1 MDGSEHL
8 TVTLE
13 ARQAVAANLL
23 GRLADDIDI
32 TPTQYARAKTAY
44 ETVGEVVQ
52 NAGGPILANAKVFP
66 QGSFAIGTV
75 IKPVDRE
82 DGEFDVDLAC
92 RLAVKEI
99 DIAPHLAKA
108 MLGNA
113 LKADG
118 RYQPKLRE
126 KTRCWRI
133 EYAGDFHLDICP
145 LAIASQQLDAI
156 PDKELAQW
164 VYTAPERYAGW
175 FNKFADHV
183 RDTRFAKDVALE
195 AHVDPFPD
203 ANQNKG
209 WLRRVV
215 QLLKLHRDQ
224 WRLNARDELKE
235 FAPISIILTTLA
247 ARAVERQP
255 GFFSTERRPFEVVD
269 AIVQGLDRGIEELH
283 DAGGKLEIWVRSP
296 VAHENFAN
304 RWNEDPKWL
313 EAFQAWLADAKASV
327 AALVDAHGLDSGNDA
342 LAKGF
347 GNRIASRVLTEYG
360 SAMAERRDRNELTYT
375 AAGLGVS
382 TAGLAVPRHTF
393 FGE

>member
-32 TPTQYARAKTAY
+32 TPTQYARAKNAY

-52 NAGGPILANAKVFP
+52 NAGGTILANAKVFP

-92 RLAVKEI
+92 RLDVKASA
-99 DIAPHLAKA
+99 IAPQQAKA

-126 KTRCWRI
+126 KPRCWRI

-145 LAIASQQLDAI
+145 LAIVNPQLDAI
-156 PDKELAQW
+156 PDRELAQW
-164 VYTAPERYAGW
+164 VPTAPERYAEW
-175 FNKFADHV
+175 FNKFADRV
-183 RDTRFAKDVALE
+183 RDIRFAKDVALE
-195 AHVDPFPD
+195 AHVDPFPE
-203 ANQNKG
+203 ASENKG

-215 QLLKLHRDQ
+215 QLLKRHRDQ
-224 WRLNARDELKE
+224 WRLSARDELKE
-235 FAPISIILTTLA
+235 FAPISIILTTLS
-247 ARAVERQP
+247 ARVVERNP
-255 GFFSTERRPFEVVD
+255 EFFSAERRPFEVVH
-269 AIVQGLDRGIEELH
+269 AIVHGLAGGIEVR
-283 DAGGKLEIWVRSP
+283 DAAGKPEVWIQSP

-304 RWNEDPKWL
+304 RWKDDRKWQ

-327 AALVDAHGLDSGNDA
+327 AALVNTYGLDSGKDV

-347 GNRIASRVLTEYG
+347 GNRIASQVLTEYG

-375 AAGLGVS
+375 TAGLGVS

>member
-8 TVTLE
+8 IVTLE

-44 ETVGEVVQ
+44 ETVGQVVQ
-52 NAGGPILANAKVFP
+52 NAGGSILANAKVFP
-66 QGSFAIGTV
+66 QGSFAIGTI

-92 RLAVKEI
+92 RLAVKVSV
-99 DIAPHLAKA
+99 IAPQQAKA

-113 LKADG
+113 LKGDG
-118 RYQPKLRE
+118 RYEPKLRE

-145 LAIASQQLDAI
+145 LAIVSQQLDAI

-164 VYTAPERYAGW
+164 VYTAPERYAEW
-175 FNKFADHV
+175 FNKFADRV
-183 RDTRFAKDVALE
+183 RDTRFAKDLALE

-203 ANQNKG
+203 ANENKG

-215 QLLKLHRDQ
+215 QLLKRHRDQ
-224 WRLNARDELKE
+224 WRLNAHDDLKE

-247 ARAVERQP
+247 ARVVERHTE
-255 GFFSTERRPFEVVD
+255 FFSAERRPFEVVN
-269 AIVQGLDRGIEELH
+269 AILQGLTGGIEVRNA
-283 DAGGKLEIWVRSP
+283 AGQPQIWVQSP
-296 VAHENFAN
+296 VADENFAN
-304 RWNEDPKWL
+304 RWNEDPKWQQ
-313 EAFQAWLADAKASV
+313 AFQAWLADAKASV

-382 TAGLAVPRHTF
+382 ASGLAVPRHTF